1 MQRAAAKLLLLIT
14 AAVVGSLSVFT
25 HALQLQR
32 PHETAAGNG
41 TTSCRPHERDALLAF
56 KHGITKDPYGLLT
69 SWRSGKD
76 CCQWSGITCSRH
88 GHVVKLDLNRTL
100 GDPPL
105 VGQISLSLLSLEHLE
120 YLDLSGNFLQG
131 LPHLFG
137 SLTKL
142 EYLNLSNSSFFGS
155 MPPQLGNLS
164 NLRYLDLIR
173 MQTLILTLKHIRL
186 VGCSLPSANQS
197 IPRMNLTALEDL
209 DLSQNYFGHSV
220 ASCWFWNITS
230 IKSLSLVSTYLGG
243 RFPDA
248 LGEMVL
254 LQHIEFGKNGN
265 AATMAVDLKNLC
277 ELETLSIDGSL
288 SSSNI
293 TELLEKLPRC
303 SASNFFFL
311 SSADNNMTGVLP
323 NVIDQLTGLNVIYLP
338 NNSISG
344 VMPPEDTGVNL
355 AVNGER
361 IGHK

>member
-131 LPHLFG
+131 RNQSVPKFFSFMKNLRHLDLSYIPFSATVPHLFG

-173 MQTLILTLKHIRL
+173 MQTLY
-186 VGCSLPSANQS
+186 S
-197 IPRMNLTALEDL
+197 E
-209 DLSQNYFGHSV
+209 
-220 ASCWFWNITS
+220 
-230 IKSLSLVSTYLGG
+230 
-243 RFPDA
+243 
-248 LGEMVL
+248 
-254 LQHIEFGKNGN
+254 
-265 AATMAVDLKNLC
+265 
-277 ELETLSIDGSL
+277 
-288 SSSNI
+288 
-293 TELLEKLPRC
+293 
-303 SASNFFFL
+303 
-311 SSADNNMTGVLP
+311 
-323 NVIDQLTGLNVIYLP
+323 
-338 NNSISG
+338 
-344 VMPPEDTGVNL
+344 
-355 AVNGER
+355 
-361 IGHK
+361 